1 MGYKKK
7 LDKRLFGWMMF
18 DWATQ
23 PYATLLLTFIFAPY
37 FSEIVINKKISD
49 GVTDYIAKAEAQSL
63 WGLGLTISG
72 VIVACLAPILGTMA
86 DSSGG
91 HRRYI
96 SFFSLFYIF
105 GASGL
110 WLAVPETF
118 NIVLV
123 LGFFIIGLVG
133 MELTTIFTNS
143 FLPTLGE
150 PQEIGRISGKGWAIG
165 YVGGLV
171 ALALALLFFAENNQ
185 GLTVLGKTPAFYLNG
200 ELREGTRAIGP
211 LSSIWFVIFMI
222 PFFIFVRADNN
233 NNKTEIS
240 VHKALKKIIDTF
252 RKQKANRNL
261 FTFLLSSMFYRDAL
275 NAIYS
280 FGGLYAYGVL
290 GWTVTEI
297 GLFGILALVFGALFS
312 WLGGIADSRFGPN
325 VVIKVAILCLII
337 ATLSIVMITP
347 ETVYG
352 INFSKTNFYGSL
364 TVSDSSFYFCG
375 ALIGGAGGVLQSA
388 SRTMVVIYSESSKVT
403 EAFGLYAFCGKAT
416 AFLAP
421 LLISI
426 VTYISHSQRV
436 GVLPI
441 IFLFIVGLLLLTF
454 LKKEG
459 QDFSL

>member
-1 MGYKKK
+1 M
-7 LDKRLFGWMMF
+7 
-18 DWATQ
+18 
-23 PYATLLLTFIFAPY
+23 
-37 FSEIVINKKISD
+37 
-49 GVTDYIAKAEAQSL
+49 
-63 WGLGLTISG
+63 LTI
-72 VIVACLAPILGTMA
+72 I
-86 DSSGG
+86 
-91 HRRYI
+91 
-96 SFFSLFYIF
+96 
-105 GASGL
+105 
-110 WLAVPETF
+110 
-118 NIVLV
+118 
-123 LGFFIIGLVG
+123 
-133 MELTTIFTNS
+133 
-143 FLPTLGE
+143 
-150 PQEIGRISGKGWAIG
+150 
-165 YVGGLV
+165 
-171 ALALALLFFAENNQ
+171 
-185 GLTVLGKTPAFYLNG
+185 LGKTPAFNLNG

-211 LSSIWFVIFMI
+211 LSSIWFVFFMI
-222 PFFIFVRADNN
+222 PFCLFVRPDNN
-233 NNKTEIS
+233 NNKTGIS
-240 VHKALKKIIDTF
+240 IHKALKKIIDTF
-252 RKQKANRNL
+252 RRQKTNRDL

-297 GLFGILALVFGALFS
+297 GLFGILALVSGALFS

-325 VVIKVAILCLII
+325 IVIKAAILCLIM

-403 EAFGLYAFCGKAT
+403 EAFGFYAFCGKAT

-421 LLISI
+421 LMISI

-454 LKKEG
+454 LKKDG
-459 QDFSL
+459 QGFSL

>member
-1 MGYKKK
+1 MRYKK
-7 LDKRLFGWMMF
+7 LNKRLFGWIMF

-23 PYATLLLTFIFAPY
+23 PYSTLLLTFIFAPY
-37 FSEIVINKKISD
+37 FSEIVIDKKISL

-72 VIVACLAPILGTMA
+72 IIVACLAPILGTMA

-96 SFFSLFYIF
+96 SFFSVLYIL
-105 GASGL
+105 GAGGL
-110 WLAVPETF
+110 WLAIPETF

-123 LGFFIIGLVG
+123 LSFFIIGLVG
-133 MELTTIFTNS
+133 MELATIFTNS
-143 FLPTLGE
+143 FLPTLGTPE
-150 PQEIGRISGKGWAIG
+150 EIGRISGNGWAMG
-165 YVGGLV
+165 YVGGLI
-171 ALALALLFFAENNQ
+171 ALALALLFFAENKQ
-185 GLTVLGKTPAFYLNG
+185 GLTVLGKSPAFGLNA

-211 LSSIWFVIFMI
+211 LSALWFAFFMI
-222 PFFIFVRADNN
+222 PFFLFVRSNN
-233 NNKTEIS
+233 IKKTAIS
-240 VHKALKKIIDTF
+240 IYEALKKIIDTF
-252 RKQKANRNL
+252 KKQKINRTL

-290 GWTVTEI
+290 GWSVTDI

-325 VVIKVAILCLII
+325 AVIKVAIICLII
-337 ATLSIVMITP
+337 ATLSIMMITP
-347 ETVYG
+347 ETIYG
-352 INFSKTNFYGSL
+352 FNVSKTDLYGPFTL
-364 TVSDSSFYFCG
+364 SDILFYFCG

-388 SRTMVVIYSESSKVT
+388 SRTMVVIHSENSKVT
-403 EAFGLYAFCGKAT
+403 EAFGFYAFCGKAT

-421 LLISI
+421 LMISI

-436 GVLPI
+436 GMLPI
-441 IFLFIVGLLLLTF
+441 VFLFVVGFILLTF
-454 LKKEG
+454 VKK
-459 QDFSL
+459 DS